1 MQTGS
6 ETEALSRGEAL
17 ALLRWYLD
25 AGADVAM
32 ADATVDRYAAPPA
45 PRPAPPAAT
54 AKKPAGEPAPA
65 SDYLSSLAGGQ
76 TGESGQA
83 GPSDKAGRRLAPQ
96 PPRPAGAAAESAAAT
111 ARQCATLDTLKS
123 ALTGF
128 DGCALK
134 ATAMNL
140 VFADG
145 NPEADV
151 MIVGEA
157 PGADEDRQGLPFVG
171 LSGQLLDRMLA
182 AIGMDRETVYISNI
196 LPWRP
201 PGNRKPT
208 SEEVETC
215 LPFLK
220 RHVELVGPKVLVLL
234 GGTAAGSVLNTTTGI
249 TRLRGKWQD
258 YQTDTGPIAAMPTFH
273 PAYLLRNPSLKQQ
286 SWRDLQA
293 IRDRLRSSQ

>member
-1 MQTGS
+1 MQAVSDTD
-6 ETEALSRGEAL
+6 AL
-17 ALLRWYLD
+17 ALLRWYMD
-25 AGADVAM
+25 AGVDVAVEET
-32 ADATVDRYAAPPA
+32 APNRYTAPPA
-45 PRPAPPAAT
+45 PQPEPPPEPDRPAALASESP
-54 AKKPAGEPAPA
+54 KP
-65 SDYLSSLAGGQ
+65 D
-76 TGESGQA
+76 
-83 GPSDKAGRRLAPQ
+83 RRPQPQ
-96 PPRPAGAAAESAAAT
+96 PPRPAGAAAMSAAAL
-111 ARQCATLDTLKS
+111 ARQCGTLEELKS
-123 ALTGF
+123 ALAGF
-128 DGCALK
+128 DGCALRK
-134 ATAMNL
+134 TAMNT

-145 NPEADV
+145 NAHAGL

-182 AIGMDRETVYISNI
+182 AIGLDRETVYISNI

-220 RHVELVGPKVLVLL
+220 RHIDLVAPRVLVLL
-234 GGTAAGSVLNTTTGI
+234 GGTAAGALLGTTTGI

-258 YQTDTGPIAAMPTFH
+258 YQGEPAIPAMPTFH

-293 IRDRLRSSQ
+293 IRDRLR

>member
-1 MQTGS
+1 
-6 ETEALSRGEAL
+6 
-17 ALLRWYLD
+17 
-25 AGADVAM
+25 V
-32 ADATVDRYAAPPA
+32 
-45 PRPAPPAAT
+45 
-54 AKKPAGEPAPA
+54 
-65 SDYLSSLAGGQ
+65 
-76 TGESGQA
+76 
-83 GPSDKAGRRLAPQ
+83 
-96 PPRPAGAAAESAAAT
+96 AESAT
-111 ARQCATLDTLKS
+111 NIARQCTSLEDLKT
-123 ALTGF
+123 ALAKF
-128 DGCALK
+128 EECALK
-134 ATAMNL
+134 KTAMNL

-145 NPEADV
+145 NPDADL

-182 AIGMDRETVYISNI
+182 AIGLDRETAYISNI

-208 SEEVETC
+208 GEEVEAC

-220 RHVELVGPKVLVLL
+220 RHVELVRPKVLMLL
-234 GGTAAGSVLNTTTGI
+234 GGTAAGNLLGTTTGI

-258 YQTDTGPIAAMPTFH
+258 YQTERGAVAAMPTFH

-293 IRDRLRSSQ
+293 IRDRLRSS

>member
-1 MQTGS
+1 MQAVSDTD
-6 ETEALSRGEAL
+6 AL
-17 ALLRWYLD
+17 ALLRWYMD
-25 AGADVAM
+25 AGVDVAVDEE
-32 ADATVDRYAAPPA
+32 APDRYAAPPA
-45 PRPAPPAAT
+45 PEP
-54 AKKPAGEPAPA
+54 KPEPAP
-65 SDYLSSLAGGQ
+65 LSLSMPAAQ
-76 TGESGQA
+76 AES
-83 GPSDKAGRRLAPQ
+83 PKPDRRPQPQ
-96 PPRPAGAAAESAAAT
+96 PPRSAGAAAESAAAL
-111 ARQCATLDTLKS
+111 ARQCATLEELRA
-123 ALTGF
+123 ALAGF
-128 DGCALK
+128 DGCALRK
-134 ATAMNL
+134 TAMNM

-145 NPEADV
+145 NPQARL

-208 SEEVETC
+208 AEEVETC

-220 RHVELVGPKVLVLL
+220 RHIELVAPKVLMLL
-234 GGTAAGSVLNTTTGI
+234 GGTAAGALLATTTGI

-258 YQTDTGPIAAMPTFH
+258 YPGGAGAIPAMPTFH

-293 IRDRLRSSQ
+293 VRDRLR

>member
-1 MQTGS
+1 MQAVSDTD
-6 ETEALSRGEAL
+6 AL
-17 ALLRWYLD
+17 ALLRWYMD
-25 AGADVAM
+25 AGVDVAVEET
-32 ADATVDRYAAPPA
+32 APNRYAAPPA
-45 PRPAPPAAT
+45 PQPAPEPGPLPALTSESPKPDRRPPPQPPRPPAAT
-54 AKKPAGEPAPA
+54 A
-65 SDYLSSLAGGQ
+65 
-76 TGESGQA
+76 
-83 GPSDKAGRRLAPQ
+83 
-96 PPRPAGAAAESAAAT
+96 ESAAAL
-111 ARQCATLDTLKS
+111 ARQCKTLEELKA
-123 ALTGF
+123 ALAGF
-128 DGCALK
+128 DGCSLRK
-134 ATAMNL
+134 TAMNT
-140 VFADG
+140 VFAAG
-145 NPEADV
+145 NPQARL

-215 LPFLK
+215 LPFLT
-220 RHVELVGPKVLVLL
+220 RHIELVAPRVLVLL
-234 GGTAAGSVLNTTTGI
+234 GGTAASALLGTTTGI

-258 YQTDTGPIAAMPTFH
+258 YQGAAGAIPAMPTFH

-293 IRDRLRSSQ
+293 IRDRLR